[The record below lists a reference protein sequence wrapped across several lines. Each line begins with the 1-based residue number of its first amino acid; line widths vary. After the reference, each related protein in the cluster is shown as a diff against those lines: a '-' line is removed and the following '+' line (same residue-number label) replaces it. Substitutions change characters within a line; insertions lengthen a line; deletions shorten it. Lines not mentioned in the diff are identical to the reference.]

1 MKNIIKKICSLL
13 ALIMIILN
21 SSLLTTLSMA
31 IDEINT
37 NATAN
42 VSNGKKEKVK
52 IYTSYK
58 RLTNRLPNELTITG
72 ILEKDT
78 EDCAL
83 YENPVVY
90 FEFPAEIEKVVVN
103 DIKVLYDNELK
114 LKDYA
119 IEKNDAGNQVI
130 KVSLEGKQTQYST
143 DGISQGT
150 NIRIVANVIAK
161 QDIKTGYENLTMVC
175 NTATAAQGL
184 LIVNATENA
193 ILNNVEPK
201 KENGT
206 IIYANGLML
215 NTRSSIGSNTLK
227 DGDTIHSNEII
238 NNQITI
244 TNTTNNPIENIKVLG
259 YIPEGMTF
267 VKYDEEAFGYW
278 EDTYTFLTDD
288 PETSDGSILWQDD
301 DWQYPADETV
311 KTKEFTIETL
321 KSGESQ
327 TFNYETKVN
336 KIDKEKEL
344 ETKIEFQI
352 KDKDATE
359 YRNISTYT
367 IKNNAKDAAFETRI
381 RTYIDRGDNSE
392 TGSSKNNWVYNVI
405 VKNISNETQN
415 ATVKINVPE
424 TLSIKNVEKIVDKG
438 EEFSYKLENGVL
450 TVNYEGIAAND
461 YRAFGIEAEAVN
473 VITDENCRYQIEYS
487 ATVED
492 SNKDITS
499 SNLSVSKGGIPA
511 VKITQTSETNGE
523 TLNGHDEIE
532 YKFEIENI
540 GYVREEDGGYSEYVF
555 VTNIPKELEVTSI
568 TYNSNEVTKETIDSR
583 TVYTIKPIDKYYTS
597 DDLAR
602 INADDYL
609 DEIRAKEVIILKNGE
624 KSIVTVKAKV
634 KSLVGQSDDIVIE
647 NVGAAGG
654 KGIETKTSAI
664 ISNTLHNNE
673 NQTIIVNPDDKKDDD
688 NSGITKPSDDDTEEQ
703 VKYYTIAGTSWLD
716 SNENGRRDDGE
727 EIVSGINVYLYDVTN
742 KKFLTNSN
750 NETLKTTTDSNGKYS
765 FTKIPEGSYYTIF
778 EYNSNEYGITEYQ
791 KVGVLETE
799 NNDTLE
805 KDVRMF
811 GEIKKVA
818 MTDIINL
825 KSSQTN
831 IDIGLIENK
840 DFDFSINQTIQ
851 KITVSNK
858 KGTKEYTY
866 DNKKLAKVEIH
877 SKQLVGSTIAIEYKI
892 KVTNEGE
899 LAGRIYDIIDEIPS
913 KLEFH
918 SELNS
923 GWARTEQYKI
933 SNTNMV
939 TKDIQP
945 GESIELTLTLT
956 KTLTEDSVGT
966 ITNVSSIGTTDNSR
980 HIEEKDLN
988 NNTDKTE
995 VLVQVATGEQI
1006 ALRIIGIIFGVLIIA
1021 FIMTII
1027 VRKTKF
1033 PKNIATNTFI
1043 IIAVILMSS
1052 VITTYSNAGI
1062 IGDIVDKV
1070 VDTVDKVVDKVT
1082 GGGDSGGASGSG
1094 NGGDIDSGDA
1104 PKIDPDY
1111 SPGKDGESA
1120 ADIEKRHM
1128 EELKSQ
1134 YPGANYDGC
1143 SSLKEC
1149 EERAQAAVQAD
1160 YVNKQLSQYGDYSI
1174 DTSDCKST
1182 ADVERKLDEAK
1193 RKILSD
1199 QYQDIDFSGVTSYED
1214 ALNRYNQKCEEQR
1227 NQINQTL
1234 QESSAFKDANI
1245 SGDISN
1251 LDYNALKGLQGQLK
1265 EIENRYPENKTF
1277 RGDPASQY
1285 TDENGKIHYG
1295 RYLDENGNSVAYCGD
1310 PGKAQTAKKDLN
1322 YKRTQSDLQLT
1333 TDDNGNV
1340 SWSYDVKYEPTE
1352 KYCGRDVQ
1360 TMKASLGGSQ
1370 SSKDLPEADV
1380 PEVDLVH
1387 PPTYTPPDTPDTP
1400 DIPTY
1405 SKTKL
1410 VIWKMDADTN
1420 EELWEKKD
1428 TSYIS
1433 QFRFRIPG
1441 YAEDFGVGEYVEVD
1455 QNKTY
1460 TIYEIGSAFGYD
1472 IYEEDGSYKSFQV
1485 EVGSYVTSM
1494 DVRLNNI
1501 ITKLK
1506 LSGNV
1511 WEDGLNGKD
1520 NARNDLYKDNDY
1532 DDHDK
1537 LLQGIKVRLYKDNE
1551 LVGETWTDSNGHYSF
1566 GGRNADLS
1574 YTKDTLT
1581 VADLDKYHV
1590 EFEYNGMKYTNVN
1603 LHIDVANGSKAIEGN
1618 NNRQNYN
1625 NKFTTIASNT
1635 IKDNN
1640 GNSTGKALNEANSET
1655 GTLYYR
1661 TNQKYQSSIIYG
1673 DKSIYEGTSVSGK
1686 TGDFEAYG
1694 YDIYHITADTKVDE
1708 ASYRYKLEDLFDR
1721 DVNNQVYKDKE
1732 IKNVNLGLYAREQVD
1747 VAIDSDVARFILN
1760 VNGYNHIY
1768 KYGTLISDNDMNV
1781 DANNVEQV
1789 DAKLKA
1795 LKGKYYERQ
1804 LHESSISYSATP
1816 EGTPNLYADITY
1828 KIYLQNK
1835 SNSLTAKIKELTLN
1849 YDEDLKI
1856 ISYGYEGSNVNT
1868 EVSESAITATKN
1880 GTGAVQLKEATI
1892 DLEKLEDRK
1901 ISAGKREVLEVTF
1914 RTDANTIAKILNN
1927 PTGIKFDFMAE
1938 VKTYS
1943 TYANNEENAFNR
1955 AEGIYAYASIDK
1967 NSAARNAQVQID
1979 TDDSFVTDTFENDT
1993 TIAPTFKLSKGTQ
2006 TELSG
2011 IVYED
2016 SPKESTP
2023 IKISGNNIY
2032 ERVGDG
2038 IYNNENVMANVLVEL
2053 LSVPMENG
2061 QYDSDTAR
2069 TGENGQQAYDVAKLY
2084 QENKTTQG
2092 ESSKV
2097 LARTYT
2103 NEKGEYKFEGL
2114 TAGNYVIKYTYG
2126 KNMKDVDENG
2136 QEKGTIRSATAIYT
2150 SDGKTKLKEIEARE
2164 YKSTVI
2170 TSGEI
2175 SNAMNITDGKAHLNG
2190 DYSWFLKSPETRYS
2204 DAVDDVEYRANL
2216 EKEAKINYEILKGTK
2231 TYVYENMEA
2240 YTPYFKLGVEE
2251 FNDQQSG
2258 ATLETQEDGTLNYV
2272 FTIDNVDFGLIERP
2286 IVDLQ
2291 VDKVITGLKVSLG
2304 NGQVLINGDPSKES
2318 LPYVRTGLD
2327 DFVPI
2332 EMDTELLQNA
2342 TIEEEYTIKITNNSE
2357 LDYSIYP
2364 IWGTDNTQK
2373 VALRRN
2379 YYYYGTQE
2387 GLTTDEAVTTRIDV
2401 LGDYIGS
2408 ELTADENTMPEWN
2421 KRAVEELT
2429 SYNGTNLFTTEND
2442 GKKEKTLRDGKY
2454 TIYTTN
2460 TFNNPNEEIV
2470 TIGQTKSIAYK
2481 VSRLLAVNTDTMKY
2495 TNDVEILQYS
2505 GYSQNK
2511 DRTEENTY
2519 NRVKDTTPGNLV
2531 PGGAME
2537 DDEDSVRTTITP
2549 PTGTIISRWL
2559 YVTTVAAG
2567 LILVG
2572 ATIIFIRKRVL
2583 VK

>member
-1835 SNSLTAKIKELTLN
+1835 SNSLTAKIKELTLD
-1849 YDEDLKI
+1849 YDNELNL
-1856 ISYGYEGSNVNT
+1856 ISYGYENSGT
-1868 EVSESAITATKN
+1868 TQEVSEQEIVANTVYG
-1880 GTGAVQLKEATI
+1880 GTENLKEAVI
-1892 DLEKLEDRK
+1892 SLEKLEDKK
-1901 ISAGKREVLEVTF
+1901 ISAGKKEVLEVTF
-1914 RTDANTIAKILNN
+1914 RVYADTIARILNN
-1927 PTGIKFDFMAE
+1927 PVGIKFDMMAE
-1938 VKTYS
+1938 VSKYS
-1943 TYANNEENAFNR
+1943 TYTQQMT
-1955 AEGIYAYASIDK
+1955 AYASIDK
-1967 NSAARNAQVQID
+1967 NSASRNEKVQID
-1979 TDDSFVTDTFENDT
+1979 TDNTFVTDTFENDT

-2069 TGENGQQAYDVAKLY
+2069 TGENERQEYDVAKLY

-2304 NGQVLINGDPSKES
+2304 NGQVLINGDPSKDS

-2379 YYYYGTQE
+2379 YYYYGNQE
-2387 GLTTDEAVTTRIDV
+2387 GLSTDEAVTARIDV
-2401 LGDYIGS
+2401 LGDYIGA
-2408 ELTADENTMPEWN
+2408 ELTADESTMESGGW
-2421 KRAVEELT
+2421 KKKAIEELT
-2429 SYNGTNLFTTEND
+2429 SYNGTNLFATEND

-2531 PGGAME
+2531 PGGAKE

-2549 PTGTIISRWL
+2549 PTGTIISKWL
-2559 YVTTVAAG
+2559 YVLTATAG
-2567 LILVG
+2567 LILIG
-2572 ATIIFIRKRVL
+2572 ATVIFIRKRIL
-2583 VK
+2583 LKK